1 MTYNE
6 MKQAI
11 EWLVENERCKLLTY
25 LSKNFNGMDWIKAN
39 LVTANRAEAI
49 SKLAYE
55 LTQYDLIVQLEVV
68 EMMY

>member
-11 EWLVENERCKLLTY
+11 EWLTENELSKLLTY
-25 LSKNFNGMDWIKAN
+25 ISNNFSGMVWIREN

-49 SKLAYE
+49 SELAYE
-55 LTQYDLIVQLEVV
+55 LIQYDLTTQLGVV

>member
-11 EWLVENERCKLLTY
+11 EWLTENELSKLLTY
-25 LSKNFNGMDWIKAN
+25 ISNNFSGMSWIREN

-55 LTQYDLIVQLEVV
+55 LTQYDITTQLEVV